1 MRSKIDPLL
10 CRADVR
16 HGLTED
22 SPQVSEAFVSRSDIF
37 SWGRVTRQMQRVAT
51 PRFVDQLPALIDA
64 AKESSLLAVG
74 LRRSYGDSCLNEL
87 GDLIDMSRL
96 DRIIAFDPL
105 NGILRAEAGVGFS
118 EILQLIV
125 PHGWFL
131 PVTPGT
137 RFVTLGGAIANDI
150 HGKNHHAAGSFGR
163 HVRALGL
170 LRSDRG
176 RLTLTPESDPALFTS
191 TIGGLGLSGIIEW
204 AEISLTKIE
213 SAYLEV
219 DTRAFE
225 TLDDFWDLAE
235 TSAEK
240 FTHTIAWVDGLA
252 HGEGLGRGIFWRAN
266 WSPYGF
272 FDAPRDQ
279 TRLRVPA
286 DAPDFLLSR
295 LSIGAFNTLYHR
307 LQARAGTRLRHYLR
321 FFYPLDTIGDW
332 NRLYGRD
339 GLLQYQCVV
348 PRTAEREAI
357 RTLLETVAAD
367 RQASFLAMLKTFG
380 DLPAPGLLSFA
391 RAGTTL
397 ALDFPNRGEK
407 TRALLARLDAIVADA
422 GGALYPAKD
431 GRMSHSMF
439 RRSFPRWQ
447 DLQRDPL
454 MSSDFWRRVAA

>member
-1 MRSKIDPLL
+1 M
-10 CRADVR
+10 
-16 HGLTED
+16 
-22 SPQVSEAFVSRSDIF
+22 SEAFVSRDDIF
-37 SWGRVTRQMQRVAT
+37 SWGRVAREPQRVAT
-51 PRFVDQLPALIDA
+51 PRFADQLTPLIDA
-64 AKESSLLAVG
+64 ARGSSLLAVG
-74 LRRSYGDSCLNEL
+74 LRRSYGDSCLNET

-105 NGILRAEAGVGFS
+105 NGILRAEAGASFS

-170 LRSDRG
+170 VRSDRG
-176 RLTLTPESDPALFTS
+176 RSTLTPDSDPALFAS
-191 TIGGLGLSGIIEW
+191 TIGGLGLTGIIEW
-204 AEISLTKIE
+204 AEISLAKID

-219 DTRAFE
+219 ETLPFE
-225 TLDDFWDLAE
+225 TLDAFWDLAE
-235 TSAEK
+235 ASAET
-240 FTHTIAWVDGLA
+240 FEFTIAWVDCFA
-252 HGEGLGRGIFWRAN
+252 HGEGLGRGIFRRAN
-266 WSPYGF
+266 WTPYGF
-272 FDAPRDQ
+272 FDAHRDQ
-279 TRLRVPA
+279 SWPRVPF
-286 DAPDFLLSR
+286 DAPDFLLSPPG
-295 LSIGAFNTLYHR
+295 IGAFNTLYYR
-307 LQARAGTRLRHYLR
+307 LLAGAGTKLQHYR
-321 FFYPLDTIGDW
+321 KFFYPLDALGDW
-332 NRLYGRD
+332 NRLYGRN
-339 GLLQYQCVV
+339 GLLQYQCVI
-348 PRTAEREAI
+348 PPAAQRDAI
-357 RTLLETVAAD
+357 RDLFATIAAD
-367 RQASFLAMLKTFG
+367 RQVSFLAMLKTFG

-397 ALDFPNRGEK
+397 ALDFPNHGEK

-431 GRMSHSMF
+431 GRMTHSMF
-439 RRSFPRWQ
+439 RRSFPRWH